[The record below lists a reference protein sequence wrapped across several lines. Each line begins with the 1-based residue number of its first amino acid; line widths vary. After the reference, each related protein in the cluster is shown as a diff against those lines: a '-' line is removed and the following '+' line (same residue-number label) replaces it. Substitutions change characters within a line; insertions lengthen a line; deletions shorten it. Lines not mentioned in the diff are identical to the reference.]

1 MVDSELVGVG
11 GEVAAG
17 VADLPVVPEAGGEG
31 EQAHPDAGA
40 EAGQGAGAV
49 AFEPELALAGP
60 EDRFDALADVPERA
74 EAGLL
79 VAPVGAQQARSLR
92 GDEALEVVAG
102 EALVGDDRVTGQ
114 RHPFE
119 QLLGDLTL
127 GGVGGRELE
136 ADRGAVAGAEQVEP
150 KAPDARAARSQA
162 DARRQRRDISVAESP
177 RRAARDVAGL
187 ELRYHLPQ
195 HV

>member
-60 EDRFDALADVPERA
+60 EDRFDALADVP
-74 EAGLL
+74 
-79 VAPVGAQQARSLR
+79 S
-92 GDEALEVVAG
+92 
-102 EALVGDDRVTGQ
+102 
-114 RHPFE
+114 
-119 QLLGDLTL
+119 
-127 GGVGGRELE
+127 
-136 ADRGAVAGAEQVEP
+136 EP
-150 KAPDARAARSQA
+150 KRGCSSRRSGRSKLAPCAATKRSKSWPA
-162 DARRQRRDISVAESP
+162 KPLSATTA
-177 RRAARDVAGL
+177 
-187 ELRYHLPQ
+187 
-195 HV
+195 

>member
-1 MVDSELVGVG
+1 MVDSELVGIG

-79 VAPVGAQQARSLR
+79 VAAGGGPQTRPPR
-92 GDEALEVVAG
+92 GG
-102 EALVGDDRVTGQ
+102 EA
-114 RHPFE
+114 PAS
-119 QLLGDLTL
+119 
-127 GGVGGRELE
+127 VGGG
-136 ADRGAVAGAEQVEP
+136 DPFG
-150 KAPDARAARSQA
+150 
-162 DARRQRRDISVAESP
+162 
-177 RRAARDVAGL
+177 
-187 ELRYHLPQ
+187 
-195 HV
+195 